1 MALHGADAG
10 RTRLRVAARAD
21 GHLEP
26 LGRALHSAN
35 RWNGGGRIM
44 TAGPIVFLID
54 VDNTLLDNDRIQNDL
69 KRHLEREFG
78 AASRDRY
85 WAILEQLFTELGYRD
100 YLGALQRYRV
110 EHPQDIHLLSMSSF
124 LVDYPFANRLYP
136 GSLDVLDRFREWG
149 QTVILSDGDVV
160 FQPRKVERS
169 GIAEAVEGNV
179 LIYIHKEEALDDV
192 ERRYPAEHYVLVDDK
207 LRILTTV
214 KRTWR
219 SRVTTVF
226 PRQGQYAHDQ
236 KTIAECPPADVT
248 VEHIGDLLNI
258 DLSALLAGQHS
269 VPIFKEVAK

>member
-1 MALHGADAG
+1 M
-10 RTRLRVAARAD
+10 T
-21 GHLEP
+21 P
-26 LGRALHSAN
+26 SA
-35 RWNGGGRIM
+35 
-44 TAGPIVFLID
+44 IVFLVD

-85 WAILEQLFTELGYRD
+85 WAILEQLFTDLGYRD

-136 GSLDVLDRFREWG
+136 GSLDVLERFRSWG

-169 GIAEAVEGNV
+169 GISEAVEGNV

-236 KTIAECPPADVT
+236 ETIAECPPADLT
-248 VEHIGDLLNI
+248 VERIGDLLNI

-269 VPIFKEVAK
+269 VPIFTEVAK